1 MFRNI
6 LAASLL
12 TLAAC
17 DGSEPAQPA
26 PAPEPVKEAP
36 KPEPAAEPAAEP
48 APAEAEAEAEAEAA
62 PAEANARTGEQV
74 YAQVCIAC
82 HQANGEGLPGAF
94 PSLVGSDWVTGDYT
108 RPTKIVLH
116 GLQGEIEV
124 KGTTYTSIMTPQGSI
139 LSDAEIANVLTHV
152 RSSWGNAADAVTTE
166 QVTEIRTANADRT
179 APWTVAELNAK

>member
-1 MFRNI
+1 MTLSPPLRPLPHRSLSRKSPPLPLRPLP
-6 LAASLL
+6 LAA
-12 TLAAC
+12 
-17 DGSEPAQPA
+17 P
-26 PAPEPVKEAP
+26 
-36 KPEPAAEPAAEP
+36 
-48 APAEAEAEAEAEAA
+48 AEAA
-62 PAEANARTGEQV
+62 PAEAAPAEAAARTGEQV

-108 RPTKIVLH
+108 RPTKIVIH

-124 KGTTYTSIMTPQGSI
+124 KGTTYNSIMTPQGSI

-166 QVTEIRTANADRT
+166 QVTAIRTANADRT